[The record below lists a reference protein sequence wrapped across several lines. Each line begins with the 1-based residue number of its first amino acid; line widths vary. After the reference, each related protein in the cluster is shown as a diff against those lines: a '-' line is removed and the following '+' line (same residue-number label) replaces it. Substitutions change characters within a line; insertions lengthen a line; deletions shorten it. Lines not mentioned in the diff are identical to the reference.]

1 LDDWKLPEIA
11 ATAVGVEEEIGSS
24 ENKQKQSRI
33 GLKQ

>member
-24 ENKQKQSRI
+24 EENKK
-33 GLKQ
+33 KNN

>member
-24 ENKQKQSRI
+24 ENKQKNN
-33 GLKQ
+33 